1 MTIEKNK
8 LNIEKNKKGGKFFIK
23 FFFFILVFL
32 IFLVFVVLSHFSFK
46 KTSILPEKEEI
57 NFNSTNEFESDL
69 NYLKG
74 KIQLLETQIENN
86 ENEIN
91 ILKVKLEDVSIK
103 SENHIIEP
111 HKIETIKLILK
122 IQNAFNNGENYKN
135 DLDLLKILL
144 TDTRTLN
151 LQLEILSKYEN
162 FIFTQKN
169 LINIFNQEMEEFL
182 KENNVLS
189 KNNGEFSK
197 FISKLI
203 TIRKI
208 ENDKESHSDNFLN
221 KLEKNIFERNY
232 NNAINTINSNIEY
245 RKYFEKTEEELNI
258 FEKVNQNIKEI
269 LKYLLNN

>member
-8 LNIEKNKKGGKFFIK
+8 LNTEKNKKGGKFFIK
-23 FFFFILVFL
+23 FFFFILIFL
-32 IFLVFVVLSHFSFK
+32 VILVFVVLSHFSFK

-122 IQNAFNNGENYKN
+122 IQNTFNSGESYKN

-144 TDTRTLN
+144 KDTKTLN

-189 KNNGEFSK
+189 KNNSEFSK

-208 ENDKESHSDNFLN
+208 ENDKESPSDNFLN

-232 NNAINTINSNIEY
+232 NDAVNIINSNAEY
-245 RKYFEKTEEELNI
+245 KKYFEKTEEELNI

>member
-1 MTIEKNK
+1 MTVKENK
-8 LNIEKNKKGGKFFIK
+8 INTEKNKKGNKFFVK
-23 FFFFILVFL
+23 FFFFILIFI
-32 IFLVFVVLSHFSFK
+32 IFLVLGVLFNFSFK
-46 KTSILPEKEEI
+46 KTNVLPEKEEI

-74 KIQLLETQIENN
+74 KIQLLETQIEDN

-111 HKIETIKLILK
+111 HKIEEIKLILK

-144 TDTRTLN
+144 KDTKTLN
-151 LQLEILSKYEN
+151 LQLEMLSKYES
-162 FIFTQKN
+162 FIFTQKTVFST
-169 LINIFNQEMEEFL
+169 FNQEMENFL
-182 KENNVLS
+182 KDNSVLS
-189 KNNGEFSK
+189 RKKDKFSQ
-197 FISKLI
+197 FLSKLI

-208 ENDKESHSDNFLN
+208 ENDKESPSDNFLN
-221 KLEKNIFERNY
+221 KLEKNILERNY
-232 NNAINTINSNIEY
+232 NDAINIINSNIEY
-245 RKYFEKTEEELNI
+245 KKYFEKTEEELNI

>member
-8 LNIEKNKKGGKFFIK
+8 LNTEKNKKGGKFFVK
-23 FFFFILVFL
+23 FFFFILIFL
-32 IFLVFVVLSHFSFK
+32 ILLVFAILFHFSFK

-57 NFNSTNEFESDL
+57 NFNSTNKFESDL

-91 ILKVKLEDVSIK
+91 IMKVKLEDVSIK
-103 SENHIIEP
+103 SENQIIEP
-111 HKIETIKLILK
+111 HKIEAIKLILK
-122 IQNAFNNGENYKN
+122 IQNAFNNGEKYKN

-144 TDTRTLN
+144 KDTKTLN

-189 KNNGEFSK
+189 KNNSEFSK

-208 ENDKESHSDNFLN
+208 ENDKESPSDNFLN

-232 NNAINTINSNIEY
+232 SDAINIINSNIEY
-245 RKYFEKTEEELNI
+245 KKYFEKTEEELNI

>member
-8 LNIEKNKKGGKFFIK
+8 LNTEKNKKGGKFFIK
-23 FFFFILVFL
+23 FFFFILIFL
-32 IFLVFVVLSHFSFK
+32 VILVFVVLSHFSFK
-46 KTSILPEKEEI
+46 KINILPEKEEI
-57 NFNSTNEFESDL
+57 NFNSTNKFESDL

-103 SENHIIEP
+103 SKNNIIEP

-122 IQNAFNNGENYKN
+122 IQNAFNNGKNYKN

-144 TDTRTLN
+144 KDAKTLN
-151 LQLEILSKYEN
+151 LQLEMLSKYEN

-182 KENNVLS
+182 KKNNVLS
-189 KNNGEFSK
+189 KNNSEFSK

-208 ENDKESHSDNFLN
+208 ENDKESPSDNFLN

-232 NNAINTINSNIEY
+232 NDAVNIINSNIEY
-245 RKYFEKTEEELNI
+245 KKYFEKTEEELNI

>member
-8 LNIEKNKKGGKFFIK
+8 LNTEKNKKGGKFFVK
-23 FFFFILVFL
+23 FFFFILIFL
-32 IFLVFVVLSHFSFK
+32 ILLVFAILFHFSFK

-57 NFNSTNEFESDL
+57 NFNSTNKFESDL

-91 ILKVKLEDVSIK
+91 IMKVKLEDVSIK
-103 SENHIIEP
+103 SENQIIEP
-111 HKIETIKLILK
+111 HKIEAIKLILK
-122 IQNAFNNGENYKN
+122 IQNAFNNGEKYKN

-144 TDTRTLN
+144 KDTKILN

-189 KNNGEFSK
+189 KNNSEFSK

-208 ENDKESHSDNFLN
+208 ENDKESPSDNFLN

-232 NNAINTINSNIEY
+232 TDAINIINSNIEY
-245 RKYFEKTEEELNI
+245 KKYFEKTEEELNI

>member
-8 LNIEKNKKGGKFFIK
+8 LNTEKNKKGGKFFIK
-23 FFFFILVFL
+23 FFFFILIFL

-46 KTSILPEKEEI
+46 KTNILPEKEEI
-57 NFNSTNEFESDL
+57 NFNSMNEFESDL

-74 KIQLLETQIENN
+74 KIQLLETQIENS

-122 IQNAFNNGENYKN
+122 IQNAFNSGENYKN

-144 TDTRTLN
+144 KDTKTLN

-182 KENNVLS
+182 KKNNVLS

-208 ENDKESHSDNFLN
+208 ENDKESPSDNFLN
-221 KLEKNIFERNY
+221 KLEKNILERNY
-232 NNAINTINSNIEY
+232 NDAINIINSNIEY
-245 RKYFEKTEEELNI
+245 KKYFEKTEEELNI

>member
-8 LNIEKNKKGGKFFIK
+8 LNTEKNKKGSKFFIK
-23 FFFFILVFL
+23 FFFFILIFL
-32 IFLVFVVLSHFSFK
+32 IFLVFAVLSHFSFK
-46 KTSILPEKEEI
+46 KTSILPEKEKI

-103 SENHIIEP
+103 SENHILEP
-111 HKIETIKLILK
+111 HKIEAIKLILK

-144 TDTRTLN
+144 KDTKTLN

-189 KNNGEFSK
+189 KNNSEFSK

-208 ENDKESHSDNFLN
+208 ENDKESPSDNFLN
-221 KLEKNIFERNY
+221 RLEKNIFERNY
-232 NNAINTINSNIEY
+232 NDAINIINSNIEY
-245 RKYFEKTEEELNI
+245 KKYFEKTEEELNI

>member
-1 MTIEKNK
+1 MTIKENK
-8 LNIEKNKKGGKFFIK
+8 LNTEKNKKGGKFFIK
-23 FFFFILVFL
+23 FFFFILIFL

-46 KTSILPEKEEI
+46 KANILPEDEAI
-57 NFNSTNEFESDL
+57 SSNQTNELDNDL

-144 TDTRTLN
+144 KDTKTLN

-189 KNNGEFSK
+189 KNNGEFSR

-208 ENDKESHSDNFLN
+208 ENDKESPSDNFLN
-221 KLEKNIFERNY
+221 KLEKNILERNY
-232 NNAINTINSNIEY
+232 NDAVNIINSNVEY
-245 RKYFEKTEEELNI
+245 KKYFEKTEEELNI

>member
-1 MTIEKNK
+1 MTIKENK
-8 LNIEKNKKGGKFFIK
+8 LNAEKNKKGGKFFVK
-23 FFFFILVFL
+23 FFFFVLIFL
-32 IFLVFVVLSHFSFK
+32 IFLVFAVLSNFSFK

-57 NFNSTNEFESDL
+57 NFNSMNEFESDL

-103 SENHIIEP
+103 SENHILEP
-111 HKIETIKLILK
+111 HKIEAIKLILK

-144 TDTRTLN
+144 KDTKTLN
-151 LQLEILSKYEN
+151 LQLEMLSKYEN

-169 LINIFNQEMEEFL
+169 LINIFNQEIEEFL

-208 ENDKESHSDNFLN
+208 ENDKESPSDNFLN
-221 KLEKNIFERNY
+221 QLEKNIFERNY
-232 NNAINTINSNIEY
+232 NDAINIINSNLEY
-245 RKYFEKTEEELNI
+245 KKYFEKTEEELNI

>member
-1 MTIEKNK
+1 MTIKENK
-8 LNIEKNKKGGKFFIK
+8 LDTEKNKKGGKFFVK
-23 FFFFILVFL
+23 FFFFILIFL
-32 IFLVFVVLSHFSFK
+32 ILLVFAILFHFSFK

-57 NFNSTNEFESDL
+57 NFNSTNKFESDL

-91 ILKVKLEDVSIK
+91 IMKVKLEDVSIK
-103 SENHIIEP
+103 SENQIIEP
-111 HKIETIKLILK
+111 HKIEAIKLILK
-122 IQNAFNNGENYKN
+122 IQNAFNNGEKYKN

-144 TDTRTLN
+144 KDTKTLN

-189 KNNGEFSK
+189 KNNSEFSK

-208 ENDKESHSDNFLN
+208 ENDKESPSDNFLN

-232 NNAINTINSNIEY
+232 NDAINIINSNIEY
-245 RKYFEKTEEELNI
+245 KKYFKKTEEELNI